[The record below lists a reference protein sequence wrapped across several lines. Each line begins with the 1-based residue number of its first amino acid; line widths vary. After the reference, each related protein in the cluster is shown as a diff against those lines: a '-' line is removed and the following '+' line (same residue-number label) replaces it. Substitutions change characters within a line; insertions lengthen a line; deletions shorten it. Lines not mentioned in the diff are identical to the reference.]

1 MLASMIASAPA
12 LETKVA
18 FLRNL
23 CGHGDEA
30 IETHFA
36 WLFLVGEHAWKLRK
50 PLARD
55 TMDYRTL
62 EARRR
67 GTCDEIRLNR
77 RLAPTVY
84 LDAVALTVDD
94 TGRLA
99 IGGRGE
105 VVDWLVCMRRL
116 DRTLLLDA
124 QLQRTECDDAL
135 LAPVARLLAD
145 FYRAAR
151 AEIVDGPAYVDRL
164 QRQVAANHAALA
176 AAARPQAGRLHD
188 AQQRFLDRHADVLSQ
203 RSASGCVAEAHGDLR
218 PEHVFLGTPAAI
230 IDCLEFDR
238 ELRILDRAEE
248 LSFLELECAR
258 SGDRRAGP
266 SLRRQTLAQ
275 LDDAPP
281 ARLLAFYRSHRGA
294 TRAKLHAWRAA
305 EADAGSPVA
314 WLERAD
320 DYVNG
325 ALADAASALA

>member
-1 MLASMIASAPA
+1 MIASAPA

-18 FLRNL
+18 YLRNQ

-67 GTCDEIRLNR
+67 GACDEVQLNR
-77 RLAPTVY
+77 RLAPSVY
-84 LDAVALTVDD
+84 LDAVALTIDKEAQ
-94 TGRLA
+94 LA

-116 DRTLLLDA
+116 DRRLLLDS
-124 QLQRTECDDAL
+124 QLQRAARDDAL
-135 LAPVARLLAD
+135 RSPVTRLLAG
-145 FYRAAR
+145 FYRTAPAVI
-151 AEIVDGPAYVDRL
+151 EDGPAYVERL
-164 QRQVAANHAALA
+164 RRQVAANHAALA
-176 AAARPQAGRLHD
+176 AAGRPQADWLRDVQL
-188 AQQRFLDRHADVLSQ
+188 AFLDRHADLPAQ
-203 RSASGCVAEAHGDLR
+203 RATSGCVTEAHGDLR
-218 PEHVFLGTPAAI
+218 PEHVFLGTPAAV

-258 SGDRRAGP
+258 SGDHLAGP
-266 SLRRQTLAQ
+266 ALRRETLAQ
-275 LDDAPP
+275 LGDAPH

-294 TRAKLHAWRAA
+294 TRAKLFAWRAT
-305 EADAGSPVA
+305 ERDAGDPAA
-314 WLERAD
+314 WLNRAD
-320 DYVNG
+320 DYVND
-325 ALADAASALA
+325 AQADAARALQ